1 MQINRLFEMVYLL
14 LSKDNVTAGELA
26 KHFEVSPR
34 TIYRDVELLS
44 SAGIPI
50 YMTKGKG
57 GGISLLPDFVLNK
70 TVLTED
76 EKADILSALGA
87 MDAVSPQKTDTA
99 VKKLSSLFGSTDS
112 DWVEVDFS
120 GWANA
125 EEESKVFT
133 TLKNAILKKYA
144 VEFLYHGSG
153 SNMQRVVEPL
163 KLVFKGQGWYLYNLY
178 RLDGEYRLSTPKTK
192 SSARVIALPPQLVEI
207 LREQKVWQDE
217 RRKAVGSRWLER
229 RAVFTGSYGEY
240 MAKSYINL
248 QFKQLLKKHN
258 FPDIHIHDLRH
269 ANASLL
275 INMGVPVK
283 VISEHLGHSDT
294 RTTETIYAH
303 VFAETMVQASNAIS
317 EALAT
322 TDI

>member
-125 EEESKVFT
+125 EEEAKIFT
-133 TLKNAILKKYA
+133 TLKNAILRKCA
-144 VEFLYHGSG
+144 VEFLYHGSE

-163 KLVFKGQGWYLYNLY
+163 KLVFKGQGWYLYGYCRERNDYRFFKLRRIKNLTVLNEQFERQKPEKIFNGSKVFQDNFVTITLKFSKEMAY
-178 RLDGEYRLSTPKTK
+178 RVYDEFSDCALLPDGSF
-192 SSARVIALPPQLVEI
+192 
-207 LREQKVWQDE
+207 
-217 RRKAVGSRWLER
+217 
-229 RAVFTGSYGEY
+229 RANLTMPRGEW
-240 MAKSYINL
+240 
-248 QFKQLLKKHN
+248 
-258 FPDIHIHDLRH
+258 
-269 ANASLL
+269 
-275 INMGVPVK
+275 
-283 VISEHLGHSDT
+283 
-294 RTTETIYAH
+294 IY
-303 VFAETMVQASNAIS
+303 QY
-317 EALAT
+317 LAT
-322 TDI
+322 FGEHCEVLEPSDIRLQIKEKLQKTLEQYL

>member
-57 GGISLLPDFVLNK
+57 GGISLLPHFVLNK

-125 EEESKVFT
+125 EEEAKVFT
-133 TLKNAILKKYA
+133 MLKNAILRKYA
-144 VEFLYHGSG
+144 VEFLYHGSE
-153 SNMQRVVEPL
+153 SNIQRVVEPL
-163 KLVFKGQGWYLYNLY
+163 KLVFKGQGWYLYGYCRARDDYRFFKLRRIKNLTVLNEQFERQKPEKIFNGSKVFQDNFVTITLKFSKEMAY
-178 RLDGEYRLSTPKTK
+178 RVY
-192 SSARVIALPPQLVEI
+192 
-207 LREQKVWQDE
+207 DE
-217 RRKAVGSRWLER
+217 
-229 RAVFTGSYGEY
+229 
-240 MAKSYINL
+240 
-248 QFKQLLKKHN
+248 
-258 FPDIHIHDLRH
+258 FPDCELLPDGSFK
-269 ANASLL
+269 ANLT
-275 INMGVPVK
+275 MPRG
-283 VISEHLGHSDT
+283 EW
-294 RTTETIYAH
+294 IY
-303 VFAETMVQASNAIS
+303 QY
-317 EALAT
+317 LAT
-322 TDI
+322 FGEHCEVLEPSDIRLQIKGKLRKTLEQYL

>member
-14 LSKDNVTAGELA
+14 LSKDNITAGELA
-26 KHFEVSPR
+26 KYFEVSPR

-87 MDAVSPQKTDTA
+87 MDAISPQKTDTA

-125 EEESKVFT
+125 EEEAKVFA
-133 TLKNAILKKYA
+133 TLKNSILKKYA
-144 VEFLYHGSG
+144 VEFLYHGSE

-163 KLVFKGQGWYLYNLY
+163 KLVFKGQGWYLYSYCRARDDYRFFKLRRIKNLTVLKEHFERQKPEKIFNGSKVFQDDFVTITLKFSKEMAY
-178 RLDGEYRLSTPKTK
+178 RVY
-192 SSARVIALPPQLVEI
+192 
-207 LREQKVWQDE
+207 DE
-217 RRKAVGSRWLER
+217 
-229 RAVFTGSYGEY
+229 
-240 MAKSYINL
+240 
-248 QFKQLLKKHN
+248 
-258 FPDIHIHDLRH
+258 FPDCELLPDGSFR
-269 ANASLL
+269 ANLT
-275 INMGVPVK
+275 MPRG
-283 VISEHLGHSDT
+283 EW
-294 RTTETIYAH
+294 IY
-303 VFAETMVQASNAIS
+303 QY
-317 EALAT
+317 LAT
-322 TDI
+322 FGEHCEVLEPSDIRMQIKDKLQKILEQYL